1 MLQNN
6 NFSDKELYELLT
18 TNDKSM
24 IENLHKKA
32 RDIAQKV
39 YSNEV
44 YIRGL
49 IEISNFCRQGCFYC
63 GINRANTRIKRY
75 RLDKKEIIECA
86 HRGYEFGFRT
96 FVLQGGEDPIQDDD
110 FFVEIIEEIKKLYPD
125 TRITLSLGHRSKES
139 YYRLKKAGA
148 DRYLLRH
155 ESANRSVFNKLHPAD
170 QSLDQRVDDLVYMKS
185 LGFHIGTG
193 FMVQAPFSSIES
205 HIEDIKLIRK
215 LKPQMIGIG
224 PFISHKDTIFKDQNN
239 GTSDLTTRLLSIL
252 RIENPYALI
261 PSTTA
266 LNTIDENGRIKGILS
281 GANVIMP
288 NLSPSYAKENYTLYD
303 KKKNKGL
310 ESAFGLKEL
319 DDLLRRYGYK
329 IVVDKGDYKGE

>member
-1 MLQNN
+1 MLQRNK
-6 NFSDKELYELLT
+6 FIDRDLEILLT
-18 TNDKSM
+18 TDDKK
-24 IENLHKKA
+24 IVGDLHKKA
-32 RDIAQKV
+32 RKITQEV
-39 YSNEV
+39 YANEV

-63 GINRANTRIKRY
+63 GINRENKKVQRF
-75 RLDKKEIIECA
+75 RLCKEDIIDRA
-86 HRGYEFGFRT
+86 HLGYKLGFRT
-96 FVLQGGEDPIQDDD
+96 FVLQGGEDPLQDDD
-110 FFVEIIEEIKKLYPD
+110 FFIEVIESIKSFYPD
-125 TRITLSLGHRSKES
+125 TRITLSLGDRSHKS

-155 ESANRSVFNKLHPAD
+155 ESADEKVFSKLHPKD
-170 QSLDQRVDDLVYMKS
+170 QSLSQRIDDLLYMKS
-185 LGFHIGTG
+185 IGYQIGTG
-193 FMVQAPFSSIES
+193 FMVKAPFSSIES
-205 HIEDIKLIRK
+205 HIKDIKLIREI
-215 LKPQMIGIG
+215 KPQMIGIG
-224 PFISHKDTIFKDQNN
+224 PFISQKDTRFKDFED

-252 RIENPYALI
+252 RIENPHALI

-288 NLSPSYAKENYTLYD
+288 NLSPSFAKENYNLYD
-303 KKKNKGL
+303 KKEVGGL

-319 DDLLRRYGYK
+319 DDLLKTHGYK